1 MDRQKALET
10 INAALQD
17 IRHLKE
23 AINADKS
30 LIADIESRL
39 LLNEVRS
46 LLQMLEDES
55 GAVDE

>member
-17 IRHLKE
+17 IRLLKE

-30 LIADIESRL
+30 LVADIESRL

>member
-17 IRHLKE
+17 IKVLKE

-30 LIADIESRL
+30 LVADIESRM
-39 LLNEVRS
+39 LLNEVKS
-46 LLQMLEDES
+46 LLQMLEGES

>member
-17 IRHLKE
+17 IRLLKE